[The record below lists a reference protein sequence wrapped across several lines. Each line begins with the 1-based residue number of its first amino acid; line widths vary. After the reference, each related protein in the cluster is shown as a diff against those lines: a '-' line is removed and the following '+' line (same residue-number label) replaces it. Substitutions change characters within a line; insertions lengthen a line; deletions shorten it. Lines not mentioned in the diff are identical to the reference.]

1 MRILITAGP
10 TREPID
16 SVRYLSNRSSG
27 KMGLSIAQAGIE
39 AGHDVTLLLGPIA
52 DVELDPKITV
62 HRFESCANLEQLL
75 GRYWPDHDLLIM
87 AAAVADYRPA
97 KIEQG
102 KLPRGDAMTLALEPT
117 PDLVQQAAANKQPHQ
132 HVVAFALEEPAVLIQ
147 RATAKMKRK
156 GVDAMVANPLQTMD
170 ASDITATWMSASG
183 DVIKLP
189 EMGKMD
195 FARRLIELSFCL

>member
-1 MRILITAGP
+1 MSSALSNLIRCFRRQ
-10 TREPID
+10 REPNVLTND
-16 SVRYLSNRSSG
+16 RLSTSVELRLRVLSDADERSSR
-27 KMGLSIAQAGIE
+27 SSS
-39 AGHDVTLLLGPIA
+39 V
-52 DVELDPKITV
+52 
-62 HRFESCANLEQLL
+62 S
-75 GRYWPDHDLLIM
+75 
-87 AAAVADYRPA
+87 
-97 KIEQG
+97 
-102 KLPRGDAMTLALEPT
+102 DAMTLALEPT